1 MRALVVDD
9 DFSNRMM
16 LQRFL
21 HGVGEVD
28 IAVDGEE
35 AVEAVRLALS
45 TDEPYSLICLDILM
59 PGLDGHEVL
68 KSLRD
73 LEEQNKLPSNKRAKV
88 IMTTGLGSKDQVMS
102 AFREQADAYFVK
114 PVMKDRLLETVRQ
127 WGLM

>member
-21 HGVGEVD
+21 RGLGEVD

-35 AVEAVRLALS
+35 ALEAVRLALA
-45 TDEPYSLICLDILM
+45 TNEPYQLICLDILM

-68 KSLRD
+68 VTLRQ
-73 LEEQNKLPSNKRAKV
+73 LEEQGKLPSGQRAKV
-88 IMTTGLGSKDQVMS
+88 IMTTGLSDKDAVMS
-102 AFREQADAYFVK
+102 SFREQADAYIIK
-114 PVMKDRLLETVRQ
+114 PVQKDKLLETVRQ